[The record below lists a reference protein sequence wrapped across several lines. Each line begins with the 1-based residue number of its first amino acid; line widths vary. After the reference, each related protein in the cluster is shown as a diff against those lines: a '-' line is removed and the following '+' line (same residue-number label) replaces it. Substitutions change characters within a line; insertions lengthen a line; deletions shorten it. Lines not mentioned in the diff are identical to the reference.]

1 MRFGDGARAAAT
13 IEGRLFSYVDPKAR
27 VGAII
32 RRERSGGVNGAPPE
46 LERQFAGWKAVDPVG
61 EAAGRLLQA
70 F

>member
-1 MRFGDGARAAAT
+1 M
-13 IEGRLFSYVDPKAR
+13 FSYVDPKAR